1 MRNIKF
7 LLPVLFI
14 INSTVKVNAQ
24 NEITVP
30 IDPVTK
36 MITYEEVV
44 KETGTKDELYDR
56 CVKWFNSFYKN
67 ITNVTKVQNKLEG
80 RIEGAHRFKIYDFDN
95 KGGKTDAGLV
105 NYSIKI
111 AFKDG
116 KYKYTITDIS
126 WKQTSHFPAERWL
139 DKKAPSYSAKYES
152 YLQQTDNE
160 IKKIIDSLK
169 NGMKPKQEKNN
180 NEEW

>member
-67 ITNVTKVQNKLEG
+67 ITNVTKYKINLKDVQKVL
-80 RIEGAHRFKIYDFDN
+80 IDLKYMILII
-95 KGGKTDAGLV
+95 KVGKQMQD
-105 NYSIKI
+105 
-111 AFKDG
+111 
-116 KYKYTITDIS
+116 
-126 WKQTSHFPAERWL
+126 W
-139 DKKAPSYSAKYES
+139 
-152 YLQQTDNE
+152 
-160 IKKIIDSLK
+160 
-169 NGMKPKQEKNN
+169 
-180 NEEW
+180 

>member
-1 MRNIKF
+1 MKNFKF
-7 LLPVLFI
+7 FMSIFI
-14 INSTVKVNAQ
+14 ITSLIKTNAQ
-24 NEITVP
+24 NNQSIP
-30 IDPVTK
+30 IDQVTNK
-36 MITYEEVV
+36 ITYEEVV
-44 KETGTKDELYDR
+44 SETGTKDELYDR

-67 ITNVTKVQNKLEG
+67 ITNVTKIQNKLEG

-116 KYKYTITDIS
+116 KYKYIITDIS

-139 DKKAPSYSAKYES
+139 DKNAPSYSTKYES

-169 NGMKPKQEKNN
+169 KGMKPEQQKN